1 MVLIAR
7 KPVLTA
13 DFLDLRE
20 AVIVLMERAG
30 LLSDSRKEFDD
41 RT

>member
-13 DFLDLRE
+13 DFVELRE
-20 AVIVLMERAG
+20 AVIGLMERAG
-30 LLSDSRKEFDD
+30 LLPDSRKEFDD